1 MRRSGAWLWQRRI
14 GLAGWLTV
22 AAFAGLVGRFWH
34 PYYGFTKFLMLDEG
48 AARTGIHELRDY
60 PIYIDR
66 GGSGYDGHFYAQIAF
81 HPGLDAPDI
90 GGGIDKLSYRARRIL
105 GSALAWTLAGGAPA
119 RIANTY
125 AALNLGVWLVLAG
138 LLWRLLAV
146 CDWQSW
152 LAWAGLLFSAG
163 ALHSVRLALPDLLGT
178 TLLAAMLLLV
188 ERRRQGGALGALALA
203 GLARETTLAAVV
215 ALWRGPWLAPRAWL
229 RNVGRTALVA
239 LPLALWLVYVRT
251 KTGPLYSGVN
261 NFSWP
266 VFGWIEK
273 GVASVYDLFV
283 VPDYFRWL
291 GCTTLLAFAGLTV
304 QAIYFL
310 RRPNVD
316 DVRWRLGAVYAAM
329 MLGLGTSVWEGQPG
343 AAARVLLPLSLA
355 FAVQAVRRRAGL
367 AWLLAGN
374 LAVFS
379 GVLALWN
386 VPTTPRELAAGRAGG
401 GAYLVELGDGWF
413 GTERNRSHAWAW
425 SAGHGGLE
433 LKFRVPGREEA
444 VRVSLALR
452 SLAPRPLEIRQ
463 EGHVV
468 WHGEVGPKPQPIE
481 FSVKRSA
488 TDATKLEFV
497 ASGEPVRESAD
508 ADARTLSFA
517 VYDLRLD

>member
-1 MRRSGAWLWQRRI
+1 MRRIGAWLGQRRI
-14 GLAGWLTV
+14 GLAGWLAV
-22 AAFAGLVGRFWH
+22 AAFAGLIGRFWH

-60 PIYIDR
+60 PIYVYR
-66 GGSGYDGHFYAQIAF
+66 GETGYDGHYYAQIAF

-90 GGGIDKLSYRARRIL
+90 AGGIDNLTYRARRIL
-105 GSALAWTLAGGAPA
+105 GSALAWALAGGAPT
-119 RIANTY
+119 RIADTY

-146 CDWQSW
+146 SDWRSW

-178 TLLAAMLLLV
+178 TLLAAMMLLA
-188 ERRRQGGALGALALA
+188 ERPRPGGALGALALA
-203 GLARETTLAAVV
+203 GLARETTLAAMV

-229 RNVGRTALVA
+229 RNVGRAALVA

-251 KTGPLYSGVN
+251 KAGPLDSGVY

-266 VFGWIEK
+266 VFGWVEK

-283 VPDYFRWL
+283 LPDYFRWL
-291 GCTTLLAFAGLTV
+291 GVTTLLAFGGLTV

-310 RRPNVD
+310 RRPDVD
-316 DVRWRLGAVYAAM
+316 DSWWRFGAVYAAM

-343 AAARVLLPLSLA
+343 AAARVLLPLGLA
-355 FAVQAVRRRAGL
+355 FAVRAVRRRASL

-401 GAYLVELGDGWF
+401 GAYLVQLGDGWF
-413 GTERNRSHAWAW
+413 GTERDRSHVWAW
-425 SAGHGGLE
+425 SAGRGGLE
-433 LKFRVPGREEA
+433 LKFWPPGRDT
-444 VRVSLALR
+444 VRVSLRVR
-452 SLAPRPLEIRQ
+452 SLVLRPLEIRQ
-463 EGHVV
+463 EGRVV
-468 WHGEVGPKPQPIE
+468 WLGTVGPKLQQIE

-488 TDATKLEFV
+488 TDATQLEFV
-497 ASGEPVRESAD
+497 ASGEPVRESGG
-508 ADARTLSFA
+508 ADARPLSFA
-517 VYDLRLD
+517 VYDVRMD

>member
-1 MRRSGAWLWQRRI
+1 MWQRRV
-14 GLAGWLTV
+14 GLAGWLAV

-48 AARTGIHELRDY
+48 AARTGVHELRDY
-60 PIYIDR
+60 PIYVYH
-66 GGSGYDGHFYAQIAF
+66 GETGYDGHYYAQIAF

-90 GGGIDKLSYRARRIL
+90 AGGIDNLSYRARRIL
-105 GSALAWTLAGGAPA
+105 GSALAWALAGGVPA
-119 RIANTY
+119 RIADTY

-146 CDWQSW
+146 NDWRSW

-178 TLLAAMLLLV
+178 TLLAAMMLLA
-188 ERRRQGGALGALALA
+188 ERPRPGGALGALALA

-215 ALWRGPWLAPRAWL
+215 SLWHGPWLAPRAWL
-229 RNVGRTALVA
+229 RNVGRAMLVA
-239 LPLALWLVYVRT
+239 MPLALWLVYVRT
-251 KTGPLYSGVN
+251 KAGPLDSGVY

-266 VFGWIEK
+266 VCGWVEK

-283 VPDYFRWL
+283 LPDYFRWL
-291 GCTTLLAFAGLTV
+291 GVTTLFAFAGLTA

-310 RRPNVD
+310 RRPDVD
-316 DVRWRLGAVYAAM
+316 DATWRLGAVYVAM

-355 FAVQAVRRRAGL
+355 FAVRTVRCRASL

-386 VPTTPRELAAGRAGG
+386 VPTTARELAAGRTGG
-401 GAYLVELGDGWF
+401 SAYLVQLGEGWF
-413 GTERNRSHAWAW
+413 GTEHAQSHAWAW
-425 SAGHGGLE
+425 SADRSELD
-433 LKFRVPGREEA
+433 LKFWAPGRDP

-463 EGHVV
+463 EGRVV
-468 WHGEVGPKPQPIE
+468 WHGEIGSPLQRIE
-481 FSVKRSA
+481 FDLRRPA
-488 TDATKLEFV
+488 TGATKLEFV
-497 ASGEPVRESAD
+497 ASGEPVRESGG
-508 ADARTLSFA
+508 ADARPLSFA
-517 VYDLRLD
+517 VYDVRMD